1 MKNLSLYDGDIWI
14 VDCDAEINVTFKIGG
29 QSYPIHPLDVTQE
42 DVDSNG
48 NFYCYGTVRV
58 ASQQSSVCWADN
70 RAFKFQPMISESHDP
85 TLDAI
90 LGMTFCKQTAASVF
104 SSLNL
109 ICSTSIE
116 RVSSAKLWQFH
127 RQNCI

>member
-70 RAFKFQPMISESHDP
+70 RAFKFQPMISESQDP

-90 LGMTFCKQTAASVF
+90 LGMTFCKQTAASVC
-104 SSLNL
+104 LV
-109 ICSTSIE
+109 
-116 RVSSAKLWQFH
+116 R
-127 RQNCI
+127 